1 MIKPLPQVD
10 EAFAWDEG
18 EGDRTREWWL
28 DAHRRYFARQAMREG
43 LDIMTRSSQ
52 CSGASRS
59 YGRLMSQILGLSN
72 SRLLRRH
79 DNAPL
84 TNPVIHSFRLYLN
97 R

>member
-1 MIKPLPQVD
+1 MNY
-10 EAFAWDEG
+10 
-18 EGDRTREWWL
+18 RTL
-28 DAHRRYFARQAMREG
+28 TMTNLLNLTHTTFSRQASRDGFEFED
-43 LDIMTRSSQ
+43 DIPTVSS
-52 CSGASRS
+52 ASRS
-59 YGRLMSQILGLSN
+59 CGPLISQIPGLSN